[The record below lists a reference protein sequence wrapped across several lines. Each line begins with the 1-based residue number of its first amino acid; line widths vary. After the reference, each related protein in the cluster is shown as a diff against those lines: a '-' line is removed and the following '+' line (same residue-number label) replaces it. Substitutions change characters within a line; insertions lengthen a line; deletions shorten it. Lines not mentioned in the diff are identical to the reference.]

1 MTSLQPVSVFSQGS
15 NGTESLGEFLL
26 VPDHEEALFSFGQD
40 GELVPAY
47 WFDLASL
54 VDGFAPAQEVS
65 EFLTTGELPG
75 WVDVGD
81 NLYPEPVAHPAEVH
95 EGAPV

>member
-1 MTSLQPVSVFSQGS
+1 MESAIVFSRGPH
-15 NGTESLGEFLL
+15 GTEYVGEFLL

>member
-1 MTSLQPVSVFSQGS
+1 MDSVLVFSRGPH
-15 NGTESLGEFLL
+15 GTECVGEFLR

-47 WFDLASL
+47 VFDLAPW
-54 VDGFAPAQEVS
+54 VDEFAPGQEVS
-65 EFLTTGELPG
+65 EFLTAGKLPG

-81 NLYPEPVAHPAEVH
+81 NLYPEPVAQPIEVH